1 MVYIRG
7 KYCTFEKIK
16 FKTDMASI
24 RRLKKDIDY
33 LTFAVID
40 DSVNCLAYG
49 KTTEE
54 IAEIVETAVTKRN
67 ELRGRVCA
75 GKQVPKGERKAH
87 YKSIGKDLLESVDEA
102 FSKLSEMVKAKA

>member
-1 MVYIRG
+1 
-7 KYCTFEKIK
+7 
-16 FKTDMASI
+16 MA
-24 RRLKKDIDY
+24 
-33 LTFAVID
+33 
-40 DSVNCLAYG
+40 
-49 KTTEE
+49 
-54 IAEIVETAVTKRN
+54 KRN